1 MHYLLFLIA
10 LAVSS
15 SGSGV
20 PVSAAEGERVDFE
33 AMAFEAGAALGGG
46 GEVRLQQTGSPGMS
60 RGAKIALGVAAVG
73 ALVFVL
79 YSVLAVSAVMEVV
92 DAVPEAGH
100 TGLGAGPLPESPR

>member
-1 MHYLLFLIA
+1 MHNLLFLFA

-15 SGSGV
+15 GGSGV
-20 PVSAAEGERVDFE
+20 PVSAAEGERVGLE

-46 GEVRLQQTGSPGMS
+46 GEVRLQQAGSPGMS

-79 YSVLAVSAVMEVV
+79 YSVLAVSAVMEIVS
-92 DAVPEAGH
+92 EAGQ
-100 TGLGAGPLPESPR
+100 TGPGAGALPETPR